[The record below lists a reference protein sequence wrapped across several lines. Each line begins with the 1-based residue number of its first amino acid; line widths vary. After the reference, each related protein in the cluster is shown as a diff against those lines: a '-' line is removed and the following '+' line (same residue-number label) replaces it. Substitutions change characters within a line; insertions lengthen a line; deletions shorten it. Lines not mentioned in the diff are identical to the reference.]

1 MPANAPGLE
10 VFLNFPF
17 DARYERMY
25 LALIA
30 GVTVLGLNPRCVLEI
45 KTTADR
51 LNRLLKLI
59 SECQYSVHDLS
70 RVQLS
75 ADSPRCPRFNM
86 PIELGMTVARADK
99 VDSGN
104 HWIVLE
110 EKAYRLQKSLSDLN
124 GYDPFV
130 HRGTVTGLLQ
140 ALLDAFGN
148 PAHSLSMTEMK
159 ASYAALRMVA
169 AQLKVDNGWPDLYR
183 AAAFRQLVVA
193 ANKLPSLGSQA
204 APR

>member
-1 MPANAPGLE
+1 MPASAPGLE

-30 GVTVLGLNPRCVLEI
+30 GVTALGLNPHCVLEI

-51 LNRLLKLI
+51 LNRLLTLI

-75 ADSPRCPRFNM
+75 ADRPRCPRFNM
-86 PIELGMTVARADK
+86 PFELGMTIARADK
-99 VDSGN
+99 LESDT

-110 EKAYRLQKSLSDLN
+110 EKPYRLQKSLSDLN

-130 HRGTVTGLLQ
+130 HKGTVTGLLQ
-140 ALLDAFGN
+140 ALLDAFED
-148 PAHSLSMTEMK
+148 PAHSVSMAEMK
-159 ASYAALRMVA
+159 ASYTALRIVA
-169 AQLKVDNGWPDLYR
+169 AQLKLENDWPDLYR

-193 ANKLPSLGSQA
+193 ANKLPGFASQTA
-204 APR
+204 VH